1 MPMQQ
6 APQPDDR
13 SLSELFTDLSR
24 ELTALVRQEV
34 ALAKTEMSDKAARAG
49 RNAGVLAV
57 GGAIAYAGLLALV
70 AAAIIGLAHA
80 LAWWLSALI
89 IGVLVVVIGVGLM
102 WTGFAALRHADLV
115 PHRTVQTLK
124 EDAEWAKRQMT

>member
-1 MPMQQ
+1 MQQ

-102 WTGFAALRHADLV
+102 WTGFAALRHADLI

>member
-1 MPMQQ
+1 M
-6 APQPDDR
+6 
-13 SLSELFTDLSR
+13 
-24 ELTALVRQEV
+24 LVRQEV

-115 PHRTVQTLK
+115 PHRTVPPLK